1 MDNIFFIAGTDTG
14 IGKTEITCAFMRMV
28 RLKNQS
34 VMGMKPI
41 SAGSEEINGR
51 RINRDVEM
59 IMQEASHQKDVSIVN
74 PYAFKDAIAPHI
86 SVEKMG
92 CEINFEHISTNL
104 TELKKDVDY
113 LFVEGAGGHE
123 VPLGNSKTMSDLVS
137 YLNIPI
143 ILVVGIRLGCISH
156 TILTI
161 QSMAYNN
168 QKLFGWVANCI
179 DPKMLAIEDNL
190 AFLKQR
196 ISAPLIGTIPF
207 QDPIA
212 TSKVA
217 AYLDWPA
224 EL

>member
-1 MDNIFFIAGTDTG
+1 MNNIFFIAGTDTG

-41 SAGSEEINGR
+41 SAGTEDINGR

-59 IMQEASHQKDVSIVN
+59 IMQEASYQKDVSIVN
-74 PYAFKDAIAPHI
+74 PYAFEDAIAPHI
-86 SVEKMG
+86 SIEKMG
-92 CEINFEHISTNL
+92 CEINFEHISNNL

-137 YLNIPI
+137 YLDIPI

-196 ISAPLIGTIPF
+196 ISAPLIGAIPF

-217 AYLDWPA
+217 AYLDWPV